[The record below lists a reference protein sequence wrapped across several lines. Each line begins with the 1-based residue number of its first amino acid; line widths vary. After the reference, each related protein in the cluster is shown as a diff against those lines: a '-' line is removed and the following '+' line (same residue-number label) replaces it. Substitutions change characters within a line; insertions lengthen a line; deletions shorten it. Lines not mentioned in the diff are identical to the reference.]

1 MTYKYILAYC
11 LIIPALLIA
20 FSSCNDST
28 TSAPI
33 TDSLDP
39 ISEVSLI
46 PGAENSTIIINRS
59 SVTYFSL
66 EFMNISSNKIVDN
79 DIREGWCIDWQK
91 PIDSNG
97 GIYTNIPLYSTFN
110 VEKWNP
116 LNFLLNIKEQLKADD
131 PDITQLEIQVVI
143 WSLRGYPKFDLDS
156 INIEDM
162 PGRLHNNG
170 VPTFSAE
177 KVKEILQIVENGHK
191 DFAFIPGTKFA
202 VIAELPVDVQ
212 TVITVAR

>member
-1 MTYKYILAYC
+1 MTYKYILVYC
-11 LIIPALLIA
+11 LFIPALLIA
-20 FSSCNDST
+20 FTSCNDST
-28 TSAPI
+28 TTAPI

-46 PGAENSTIIINRS
+46 PGAENSTIIVNRS
-59 SVTYFSL
+59 SETYFSV
-66 EFMNISSNKIVDN
+66 EFMNISSNKIIGN

-131 PDITQLEIQVVI
+131 PEITFREIQIAI
-143 WSLRGYPKFDLDS
+143 WSLRGFPKFDLDT
-156 INIEDM
+156 INIQEIH
-162 PGRLHNNG
+162 GRMHDNG

-177 KVKEILQIVENGHK
+177 KVKEILQIVENGYK

-202 VIAELPVDVQ
+202 VIAETPVDVQ

>member
-46 PGAENSTIIINRS
+46 PGAENSTIIVNRS
-59 SVTYFSL
+59 SETYFSV

-97 GIYTNIPLYSTFN
+97 GIYTNIRLYSTFN

-116 LNFLLNIKEQLKADD
+116 LNFLLNIKEQLQADD
-131 PDITQLEIQVVI
+131 PEITFREIQIAI
-143 WSLRGYPKFDLDS
+143 WSLRGFPKFDLDT
-156 INIEDM
+156 INIQEI
-162 PGRLHNNG
+162 PGRMHDNG
-170 VPTFSAE
+170 VPTFSVE

-202 VIAELPVDVQ
+202 VIAETPVDVQ